1 MSIIIIK
8 GPPGGQ
14 PDFLLSLLDGEGA
27 ALIFRWV
34 APTGAPQRPE
44 LTKIWD
50 NESDS
55 KIPAWIP
62 KFFSEDEGA
71 GR

>member
-1 MSIIIIK
+1 MPRKSPSSDCARIVSFSPAHEEK
-8 GPPGGQ
+8 
-14 PDFLLSLLDGEGA
+14 A
-27 ALIFRWV
+27 ALIFKWV

-50 NESDS
+50 IELGS
-55 KIPAWIP
+55 KYRVQVP